1 MNGLGGLFIYGAAI
15 VLAGVSLS
23 RRDASF
29 RLGMRRAME
38 QALAILPRMIF
49 ALIAAVFI
57 VKLIPTEIIARY
69 LGAEAGF
76 TAILIGTLAGLM
88 VPSGP
93 VIAFAAASTFA
104 VEGASVPALVSFVTG
119 WSVFAAH
126 RVVIF
131 ESPLLG
137 TRFVRLRMLSV
148 IPLPVIA
155 GSIAMFATS
164 F

>member
-1 MNGLGGLFIYGAAI
+1 MSSFGGLFIYTAAI
-15 VLAGVSLS
+15 ILAGVSLA
-23 RRDASF
+23 RRDDSF
-29 RLGMRRAME
+29 RHGMRRALE
-38 QALAILPRMIF
+38 QAVAILPRMIF

-76 TAILIGTLAGLM
+76 TAILIASLAGLM

-104 VEGASVPALVSFVTG
+104 VEGASVPALVAFVTG

-131 ESPLLG
+131 EIPLLG
-137 TRFVRLRMLSV
+137 TQFVRLRMLSV
-148 IPLPVIA
+148 TPLPVLA
-155 GSIAMFATS
+155 GSITMLVTRV
-164 F
+164 